1 MATQPIVYLLH
12 GDDEVSVAQFINK
25 MIEKLGDPATAS
37 MNVTRIEGNA
47 FSLGKIENATA
58 AMPFLAERRVTIVHS
73 PLGQMKSRRE
83 RDKFIELLE
92 RLPQTSALVLVE
104 KPLKE
109 SHWLMKWAAGTE
121 GRGYVRNLMLPK
133 GPALAAWI
141 QAQTE
146 ARGGTISR
154 QAAQQLAH
162 NLNDNNRLALQEIE
176 KLLAYVGYTR
186 TIDIDDVEHLTPQMD
201 QGNIFA
207 MVDAIGLR
215 RGKQALEMLHKQLS
229 ERDPLSIFG
238 MIIRQFR
245 LLLLTKTMTNAGARP
260 AEIAKSLSVR
270 DFVARKLIEQSRNF
284 SPANLNQIYRRLGD
298 IDVRIKTGQVE
309 AVTALTTLIVAL
321 TA

>member
-1 MATQPIVYLLH
+1 MSDQPIVYLLH
-12 GDDEVSVAQFINK
+12 GDDDVSITQFIDR
-25 MIEKLGDPATAS
+25 MIEKLGDPSAAE
-37 MNVTRIEGNA
+37 MNVTRIEPAA
-47 FSLGKIENATA
+47 FSLGKVENAA
-58 AMPFLAERRVTIVHS
+58 ASMPFLAERRMTIVRS
-73 PLGQMKSRRE
+73 PLGQLKSRKD
-83 RDKFIELLE
+83 RDKFKELLE
-92 RLPQTSALVLVE
+92 RLPQSSALILVE
-104 KPLKE
+104 KPLAE
-109 SHWLMKWAAGTE
+109 SHWLVKWVMASG
-121 GRGYVRNLMLPK
+121 GRGYQRNLMLPK

-141 QAQTE
+141 QTQTKSK
-146 ARGGTISR
+146 GGTISR

-176 KLLAYVGYTR
+176 KLLAYVGYSR

-215 RGKQALEMLHKQLS
+215 RSKQALEMLHKQLTD
-229 ERDPLSIFG
+229 RDPLSIFG

-245 LLLLTKTMTNAGARP
+245 LLLLTKTMTMAGARP
-260 AEIAKSLSVR
+260 AEIAKSLKVR

-298 IDVRIKTGQVE
+298 LDVRIKTGQIE